1 MAMLCS
7 PSAPLSSPSP
17 ALTLP
22 LDLDRVA
29 TWEVYR
35 RLQDLSIPCHCGV
48 HQPLRVS
55 AATPLALAQIWSVV
69 KTQIAPKADQVAH
82 LNRCWQQRISK

>member
-7 PSAPLSSPSP
+7 PSVPLSSPPS

-35 RLQDLSIPCHCGV
+35 RLQTLAIPCHCGV

-55 AATPLALAQIWSVV
+55 AETPLALTQIWSVV
-69 KTQIAPKADQVAH
+69 RTQTAPKADLTAH
-82 LNRCWQQRISK
+82 LNRCWQQRISQ

>member
-7 PSAPLSSPSP
+7 STPLSSPPP

-22 LDLDRVA
+22 LDLERVA

-35 RLQDLSIPCHCGV
+35 RLQDLSIPCQCRV
-48 HQPLRVS
+48 HQPLRAS

-69 KTQIAPKADQVAH
+69 RTQTAPKADLIAH
-82 LNRCWQQRISK
+82 LSRCWQQRMSP